1 MRRLLIS
8 SALALVLACGCSNT
22 KLPDSKLIGS
32 LLSDDFEVSSVKIT
46 KGAAKSADSYEA
58 EYTARLLVKKSA
70 SALYKHW
77 PTGETIVASGRMLL
91 AKTGK
96 AWEKKSNKFLTA
108 KPALRTTLENLR
120 ALRCSIG
127 IYMAEHNGGM
137 PEKIANEQK
146 EMYFPNPVP
155 AEEITGSS
163 TVVYSFDGTGGWY
176 YCSDK
181 KSKDYGNIKINI
193 SGTDERGKPY
203 RNY

>member
-1 MRRLLIS
+1 MKNVI
-8 SALALVLACGCSNT
+8 ALVFVCLLLVSGCSGP
-22 KLPDSKLIGS
+22 KVPDSKNIEG
-32 LLSDDFEVSSVKIT
+32 LLSEDFEVSSVKIA
-46 KGAAKSADSYEA
+46 KVAAKSADSYEA